1 MVPSF
6 YQADINIG
14 ITLQHANYAFF
25 ATTCLWI
32 YDFVLTLDKEVAFI
46 LDASGPWRL
55 PKLIYLICRY
65 LPFASIIIDMLRIS
79 RLGFSLKSCTTLFTF
94 NSYVGGI
101 VLFCAE
107 SLFMQRV
114 LAVTGWR
121 RVVACCNTV
130 LFLVPVVVTLAFY
143 NSSSTIMQSPIP
155 EVASCYDSKQGRIVI
170 LAYALLVIAEIG
182 EFHGIFIC
190 RLNISKKPSV
200 SCYTTRGGFIQ
211 NIEKIC
217 LLCESWSD
225 TTYFTLL
232 VDFYFPP
239 LSWSQWSLFLH
250 RTETQHQTYSLL
262 YTEYWRHVCIA
273 SCTIQLTTL
282 KRLPPGILCPFL
294 LFLHQFRRK
303 CNLMKEVLLL
313 FSLENTKQ

>member
-25 ATTCLWI
+25 ATTCVWI
-32 YDFVLTLDKEVAFI
+32 YDFVLTLDKEAAFI

-55 PKLIYLICRY
+55 PKLTYLICRY

-79 RLGFSLKSCTTLFTF
+79 RLGFSIKSCTTLFTF

-170 LAYALLVIAEIG
+170 LAYALLVIAEI
-182 EFHGIFIC
+182 
-190 RLNISKKPSV
+190 V
-200 SCYTTRGGFIQ
+200 SCYTTRGSFIQ

-232 VDFYFPP
+232 VDFFFPP

-250 RTETQHQTYSLL
+250 RTETRHQS
-262 YTEYWRHVCIA
+262 
-273 SCTIQLTTL
+273 
-282 KRLPPGILCPFL
+282 KG
-294 LFLHQFRRK
+294 LFLH
-303 CNLMKEVLLL
+303 
-313 FSLENTKQ
+313 